1 MSNYSINESL
11 WKNYFPFSAPREPQ
25 VRAINTTLE
34 SIINGKKYAI
44 IEAGTG
50 IGKSAICL
58 TISRYLNDH
67 LQSVEEFIN

>member
-34 SIINGKKYAI
+34 SIMNGKKYAI
-44 IEAGTG
+44 IEK
-50 IGKSAICL
+50 IRAIPQNIVVVMKKGRTC
-58 TISRYLNDH
+58 H
-67 LQSVEEFIN
+67 F